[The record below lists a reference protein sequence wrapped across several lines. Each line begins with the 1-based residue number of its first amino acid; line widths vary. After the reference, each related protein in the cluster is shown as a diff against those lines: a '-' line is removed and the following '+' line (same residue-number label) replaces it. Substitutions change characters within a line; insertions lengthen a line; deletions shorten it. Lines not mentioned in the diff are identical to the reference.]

1 MIDKQKLIDALEAEK
16 ERVKQL
22 HEVALSEIIKASE
35 TIDIERYDGFR
46 MVAPCSYMDSLETEY
61 SAYESLLYRVK
72 EGAFDA

>member
-35 TIDIERYDGFR
+35 TIDIERYERFR
-46 MVAPCSYMDSLETEY
+46 VIAH
-61 SAYESLLYRVK
+61 AVI
-72 EGAFDA
+72 